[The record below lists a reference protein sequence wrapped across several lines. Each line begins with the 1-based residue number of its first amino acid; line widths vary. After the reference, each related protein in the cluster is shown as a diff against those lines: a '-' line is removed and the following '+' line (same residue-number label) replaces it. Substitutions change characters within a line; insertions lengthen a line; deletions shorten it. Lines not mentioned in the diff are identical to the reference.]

1 MLKRKK
7 ESNKNWLLTIGFL
20 ILVVGIALIGIK
32 VIPSFLERDNENK
45 ALDVFYNEEYKND
58 DESLK
63 ADTKLKSKSD
73 GKLEYIAV
81 LKIPKIKLEKGLVD
95 KKSKYNSIDYGIQ
108 ILKESDMPDVINGN
122 VILAAHAG
130 TASISVFNDLD
141 KLDKEDIVEIL
152 YEKNIYKYKIVKIY
166 DVPKSGEIKIDRN
179 YNCSSLTLITCRNNT
194 NNQIVLIG
202 ELQI

>member
-7 ESNKNWLLTIGFL
+7 ESNKNWLIPIGFL
-20 ILVVGIALIGIK
+20 IMVVGVTLIGIK
-32 VIPSFLERDNENK
+32 FIPSFLERNNENK

-63 ADTKLKSKSD
+63 DDTKLESKSD
-73 GKLEYIAV
+73 NKLEYIAV

-122 VILAAHAG
+122 VILAAHSG

-152 YEKNIYKYKIVKIY
+152 YDKNIYKYKIVKIY
-166 DVPKSGEIKIDRN
+166 DVPKSGKIKVDRN

-194 NNQIVLIG
+194 NNQIILIG

>member
-108 ILKESDMPDVINGN
+108 ILKESDMPDVIN
-122 VILAAHAG
+122 
-130 TASISVFNDLD
+130 
-141 KLDKEDIVEIL
+141 
-152 YEKNIYKYKIVKIY
+152 
-166 DVPKSGEIKIDRN
+166 
-179 YNCSSLTLITCRNNT
+179 
-194 NNQIVLIG
+194 
-202 ELQI
+202 